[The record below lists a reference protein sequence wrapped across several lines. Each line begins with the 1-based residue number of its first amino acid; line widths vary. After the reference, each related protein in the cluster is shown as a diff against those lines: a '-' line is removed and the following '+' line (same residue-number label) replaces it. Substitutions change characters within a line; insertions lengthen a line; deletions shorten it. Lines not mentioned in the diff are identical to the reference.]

1 MNNNE
6 YILNQEI
13 KNRRILLKMYNK
25 QAFKIKMQLFEAY
38 EAKRSTRYLES
49 LLASINK
56 EIEILDKF
64 FKEYAKKQT
73 LESYVNGVKQA
84 DYGFKQLATFEGLT
98 TSAVAFGA
106 ANKEA
111 IRVLARETYIPL
123 SKLTKTM
130 ARDCREYLKREN
142 FETTENALKQLNK
155 LVDSKTLRKIGIEG
169 VSDVVVG
176 NKTWQQGMRNIKEEF
191 LRQSDFKVPYYKK
204 DGTLCRLV
212 PIEEYAKM
220 VARTTTSHILRE
232 GAKDR
237 IMDTYGDDGDLVEII
252 GHSVFPNSPCIPYEG
267 KILSIS
273 GATPKELTDKL
284 GSDYMGTFD
293 EAEKNGLFHPN
304 CIHTFGVS
312 DRIKDLYNSQYDME
326 EIKRVIEEQ
335 KGNKV
340 VAKNATTV
348 NHIVDDNKKV
358 GNINFNTDNIFP
370 KFTEKNINNINNL
383 LKQNNITNIGIDD
396 NKPIVFKQKAI
407 SRNLDK
413 HKELKKEN
421 YLFLLNA
428 ALYNTVEINNG
439 KKAGYIELLGD
450 IDEKHYSSVVIDTE
464 DEKNIL
470 AIVHVHK
477 KKKRKRKKK

>member
-25 QAFKIKMQLFEAY
+25 QAFKIKKQLFEAY

-73 LESYVNGVKQA
+73 QESYINGVKQA

-123 SKLTKTM
+123 KKLTKTM

-312 DRIKDLYNSQYDME
+312 KRIEELYDSQYDME
-326 EIKRVIEEQ
+326 EIKRIIEEY
-335 KGNKV
+335 
-340 VAKNATTV
+340 
-348 NHIVDDNKKV
+348 KK
-358 GNINFNTDNIFP
+358 
-370 KFTEKNINNINNL
+370 
-383 LKQNNITNIGIDD
+383 
-396 NKPIVFKQKAI
+396 
-407 SRNLDK
+407 
-413 HKELKKEN
+413 
-421 YLFLLNA
+421 
-428 ALYNTVEINNG
+428 
-439 KKAGYIELLGD
+439 
-450 IDEKHYSSVVIDTE
+450 
-464 DEKNIL
+464 
-470 AIVHVHK
+470 
-477 KKKRKRKKK
+477 